1 MLSTNSALPF
11 LPRSGFCYRF
21 VACAVWLVL
30 GRLSSQTFFRKAIIH
45 FLLRLLQPKK
55 VVAEETK
62 VQKLFFFCASTTDF
76 SITSTFS
83 FKS

>member
-1 MLSTNSALPF
+1 MVVRCKIQEEMIILTSRNEQ
-11 LPRSGFCYRF
+11 GNN
-21 VACAVWLVL
+21 
-30 GRLSSQTFFRKAIIH
+30 TFPLKITTT
-45 FLLRLLQPKK
+45 KK

>member
-1 MLSTNSALPF
+1 MVVRCKIPEEM
-11 LPRSGFCYRF
+11 
-21 VACAVWLVL
+21 
-30 GRLSSQTFFRKAIIH
+30 II
-45 FLLRLLQPKK
+45 FTARNEQAKR